1 MTLPDL
7 LQRATGGQKL
17 NRRTVFR
24 PSLAYQLLHDP
35 FWIWCEYHAPR
46 SEAVDETTRYQKIR
60 MQQGVEFEHAW
71 IQEHY
76 PDAVKI
82 EPAFGFAA
90 LKNTL
95 EAILAGVPV
104 ITQPQLWDLQ
114 GESYGKADL
123 LIRDDTH
130 ASDLGPYHYYP
141 VEVKRS
147 KSLRDYHVLQTASYN
162 RMMARIQGY
171 TPERLTVA
179 LPNRE
184 EKVFYSEA
192 EKQLDENLSK
202 WKDLRDGRWIPEP
215 GRPPDVTD
223 SPWRQY
229 GKKLVETNKDLV
241 LLAGLGARE
250 REKLRQAGIDR
261 LDQLWSLRL
270 EETREILGKA
280 YGVAAYYVAQAYK
293 TNGPI
298 AKPGTSLAIP
308 RAKRHLYFDFETSDE
323 VHPTEPPHVYLIG
336 CWDAERDQFVKFLA
350 RGAQDEGRIF
360 TEFLD
365 YVGEV
370 DTTRLYHWTNFEI
383 RQMMIVMKRWPA
395 LEGSL
400 QALISSCVDLKP
412 LIQSAVYLPVPSFSI
427 KCVAPALGFHW
438 RQKAFGAFESMVCY
452 WDYLDSKEKD
462 EINKAV
468 LYNEDD
474 CVAMW
479 HIDQEITKRLG
490 SR

>member
-1 MTLPDL
+1 
-7 LQRATGGQKL
+7 
-17 NRRTVFR
+17 
-24 PSLAYQLLHDP
+24 
-35 FWIWCEYHAPR
+35 
-46 SEAVDETTRYQKIR
+46 
-60 MQQGVEFEHAW
+60 
-71 IQEHY
+71 
-76 PDAVKI
+76 
-82 EPAFGFAA
+82 
-90 LKNTL
+90 
-95 EAILAGVPV
+95 
-104 ITQPQLWDLQ
+104 
-114 GESYGKADL
+114 
-123 LIRDDTH
+123 
-130 ASDLGPYHYYP
+130 
-141 VEVKRS
+141 
-147 KSLRDYHVLQTASYN
+147 
-162 RMMARIQGY
+162 MMARIQGY

-179 LPNRE
+179 LPNSE

-241 LLAGLGARE
+241 LVAGLGARE
-250 REKLRQAGIDR
+250 RAKLRQAGIDR
-261 LDQLWSLRL
+261 LDQLWSLPL
-270 EETREILGKA
+270 EETRKILGQA
-280 YGVAAYYVAQAYK
+280 HGAAAYYVSQAYK

-308 RAKRHLYFDFETSDE
+308 RAKRHLYFDFETSDQ

-336 CWDAERDQFVKFLA
+336 CWDGERDQFVNFLA
-350 RGAQDEGRIF
+350 RGAEDERRIF

-365 YVGEV
+365 YVGEG
-370 DTTRLYHWTNFEI
+370 DTTRLYHWTDFEI

-395 LEGSL
+395 LKGSL

-438 RQKAFGAFESMVCY
+438 RQKTFGAFESMVCY
-452 WDYLDSKEKD
+452 WDYLDSKEKG

-479 HIDQEITKRLG
+479 HIDQELTKRLG